1 MKKYILISLTLLL
14 ALPLAACS
22 LVNPTP
28 EATSVSPLPETES
41 RVIAEGNLV
50 PAESRYLTFSRG
62 GKVLEI
68 MVNAGDEVAAGQVLA
83 RLADREQF
91 EASLAGARLEKLN
104 TQQTLD
110 ALTRT
115 ADLAAAQDQAA
126 LMKAEA
132 NLIAAQRT
140 WLQIDT
146 DAFIDRLDDTEL
158 KVSDAKDDLDD
169 AEDTFKKYQDL
180 DPDNPNRQRAED
192 DLERY
197 QDAYDEAVRVRDELR
212 LQWDQ
217 AENALRQA
225 ELALKEAQHQADLT
239 ADGPDTEQLALL
251 TARLQAAE
259 AQETAAQAGLDSLEI
274 KAPFAGRIV
283 DINII
288 PNEMVGATTWAF
300 LLADFSQWY
309 IETSDLTELEVVE
322 VSEGQSASVSPDALD
337 ELRLPA
343 EVVEIAGS
351 ARFQGGDVLYVVRL
365 KLLEDDPR
373 LRWGMTMEVT
383 FTP

>member
-1 MKKYILISLTLLL
+1 MKKNILISLTLLL

-68 MVNAGDEVAAGQVLA
+68 LVNAGDEVAAGQVLA

-309 IETSDLTELEVVE
+309 IETSDLTELEVVA
-322 VSEGQSASVSPDALD
+322 VSEGQSAIVSPDALD